1 MLELIAVDYH
11 TDTQVILA
19 LSAIRSIINL
29 VVMAIEMLFG
39 ASSGALH
46 AVTGPDHVL
55 SLGPMAI
62 GSRRS
67 PWRLGARWG
76 VGHALGTLLL
86 CVPVLWLAQ
95 RAQLPLLASLGDRLA
110 GVALLATAIVSFVQG
125 RRLAGAGNEAGSA
138 QSAVAVG
145 FIHGLT
151 GAASLLLVVPMLA
164 GGSLPSSLVFLLAFA
179 AGSTA
184 GMAVLTSLLARVGSR
199 LDPVVAQRARYVA
212 CAASAGLGLFWLLA
226 R

>member
-1 MLELIAVDYH
+1 M
-11 TDTQVILA
+11 
-19 LSAIRSIINL
+19 
-29 VVMAIEMLFG
+29 
-39 ASSGALH
+39 
-46 AVTGPDHVL
+46 TGPDHVL

-62 GSRRS
+62 GARRS

-76 VGHALGTLLL
+76 AGHALGTSLL

-95 RAQLPLLASLGDRLA
+95 QARLPLLASLGDRLA
-110 GVALLATAIVSFVQG
+110 GIALLVTAVLSFVQG
-125 RRLAGAGNEAGSA
+125 RRLAARGDGAST
-138 QSAVAVG
+138 QSALVVG
-145 FIHGLT
+145 FVHGLT
-151 GAASLLLVVPMLA
+151 GAASLLLVLPMLA
-164 GGSLPSSLVFLLAFA
+164 GSSLPSSLGFLLAFA

-199 LDPVVAQRARYVA
+199 LDPALAQRARHLA

>member
-1 MLELIAVDYH
+1 
-11 TDTQVILA
+11 
-19 LSAIRSIINL
+19 
-29 VVMAIEMLFG
+29 MAIEMLFG

-76 VGHALGTLLL
+76 VGHAVGTLLL
-86 CVPVLWLAQ
+86 CAPVLWLAQ
-95 RAQLPLLASLGDRLA
+95 HARLPFLASVGDRLA
-110 GVALLATAIVSFVQG
+110 GVALLGTAIVSFIQVRRQAAVDEDGVG
-125 RRLAGAGNEAGSA
+125 RN
-138 QSAVAVG
+138 AVVVG

-151 GAASLLLVVPMLA
+151 GAASLLLIVPMLA
-164 GGSLPSSLVFLLAFA
+164 GGSLPSSLVFLGAFA

-184 GMAVLTSLLARVGSR
+184 TMAALTSVLARLGAR
-199 LDPVVAQRARYVA
+199 LSPARARMARYVG
-212 CAASAGLGLFWLLA
+212 CAASAALGLFWLLV

>member
-1 MLELIAVDYH
+1 
-11 TDTQVILA
+11 
-19 LSAIRSIINL
+19 
-29 VVMAIEMLFG
+29 MAIEMLFG

-62 GSRRS
+62 ASRRS
-67 PWRLGARWG
+67 AWRLGARWG
-76 VGHALGTLLL
+76 AGHALGTLLL

-95 RAQLPLLASLGDRLA
+95 RAQLPLLAAIGDRLA
-110 GVALLATAIVSFVQG
+110 GVALLVTAVLSFVQG
-125 RRLAGAGNEAGSA
+125 RRLAARGDAAGAG
-138 QSAVAVG
+138 QSAVVVG
-145 FIHGLT
+145 FVHGLT

-164 GGSLPSSLVFLLAFA
+164 GSSLASSLVFLLAFA

-199 LDPVVAQRARYVA
+199 LNPALAQRARHLA
-212 CAASAGLGLFWLLA
+212 CAASAGLGSFWLLA

>member
-1 MLELIAVDYH
+1 M
-11 TDTQVILA
+11 
-19 LSAIRSIINL
+19 
-29 VVMAIEMLFG
+29 
-39 ASSGALH
+39 
-46 AVTGPDHVL
+46 L

-67 PWRLGARWG
+67 SWRLGARWG
-76 VGHALGTLLL
+76 AGHAVGTLLL

-95 RAQLPLLASLGDRLA
+95 HTRLPFLASLGDRLA
-110 GVALLATAIVSFVQG
+110 GIALVATALVSFLQLRRHPVVDGEAAG
-125 RRLAGAGNEAGSA
+125 RN
-138 QSAVAVG
+138 AVVVG

-164 GGSLPSSLVFLLAFA
+164 GGSLPASLVFLLAFA

-184 GMAVLTSLLARVGSR
+184 GMAVLTSVLARLGTR
-199 LDPVVAQRARYVA
+199 LDPIRARSARYVA
-212 CAASAGLGLFWLLA
+212 CAASAALGLFWLVA

>member
-1 MLELIAVDYH
+1 
-11 TDTQVILA
+11 
-19 LSAIRSIINL
+19 
-29 VVMAIEMLFG
+29 MAIEMLFG

-55 SLGPMAI
+55 SLGPMAL
-62 GSRRS
+62 GSGRS
-67 PWRLGARWG
+67 SWRLGARWG
-76 VGHALGTLLL
+76 AGHALGTLLL

-95 RAQLPLLASLGDRLA
+95 RAQLPLLASVGDRVA
-110 GVALLATAIVSFVQG
+110 GVALLATAIVSLIQV
-125 RRLAGAGNEAGSA
+125 RRHAAAAPVGASA
-138 QSAVAVG
+138 QQSAIVVG
-145 FIHGLT
+145 FVHGLT

-164 GGSLPSSLVFLLAFA
+164 SGSLWSSLVFLMAFA

-184 GMAVLTSLLARVGSR
+184 TMALLTSVLARLGSR
-199 LDPVVAQRARYVA
+199 LDARVARRARYLA